1 MRLLVVGAG
10 STGGYFGGRLA
21 QAGRDVTFLV
31 RRARAD
37 QLNAKGLHIVS
48 PHGDVTLAPKVVTR
62 DAIGAPYDAI
72 LLTVKAYS
80 LDGALK
86 DIAPAVGPN
95 SMIVPMLNGMRHLES
110 IAAAF
115 GQDALAGGLCRIAAA
130 LDDQGGIVHLS
141 QFHDLV
147 YGEMNGVRSER
158 IERLDAV
165 MRNAGFDARLSS
177 AIEQEMWDKWM
188 FLATLAGVTCLMRG
202 SIGDIA
208 SAAGGRRVRRS
219 VFRRGCRGCGRT
231 RSRSQRGVSC
241 ANAGAFDGGRLD
253 AHVIHV
259 EGSQEGEPDR
269 GRPDY
274 WRSSGARQASSGSH
288 SVARGRLYQFGDL
301 PEPQAAKALIIHA
314 TCGRNSEPVGPLT

>member
-48 PHGDVTLAPKVVTR
+48 PHGDVTLAPKLVTA

-115 GQDALAGGLCRIAAA
+115 GRDALVGGLCRIAAA
-130 LDDQGGIVHLS
+130 LDDQGGVVHLS

-147 YGEMNGVRSER
+147 YGEMNGVRSAR
-158 IERLDAV
+158 IEQLDAV
-165 MRNAGFDARLSS
+165 MRNAGFDARLSP

-188 FLATLAGVTCLMRG
+188 MLATLAGVTCLMRG
-202 SIGDIA
+202 SIGDI
-208 SAAGGRRVRRS
+208 V
-219 VFRRGCRGCGRT
+219 
-231 RSRSQRGVSC
+231 
-241 ANAGAFDGGRLD
+241 
-253 AHVIHV
+253 V
-259 EGSQEGEPDR
+259 EGDSTRRENQ
-269 GRPDY
+269 
-274 WRSSGARQASSGSH
+274 SSTAAR
-288 SVARGRLYQFGDL
+288 
-301 PEPQAAKALIIHA
+301 
-314 TCGRNSEPVGPLT
+314 

>member
-1 MRLLVVGAG
+1 MRW
-10 STGGYFGGRLA
+10 
-21 QAGRDVTFLV
+21 
-31 RRARAD
+31 AR
-37 QLNAKGLHIVS
+37 HI
-48 PHGDVTLAPKVVTR
+48 
-62 DAIGAPYDAI
+62 DAI

-80 LDGALK
+80 LDAALK

-115 GQDALAGGLCRIAAA
+115 GQDALVGGLCRIAAA

-202 SIGDIA
+202 GIGDIA
-208 SAAGGRRVRRS
+208 SAAGGREFVDRFFDEVVAVAAAHGHAPS
-219 VFRRGCRGCGRT
+219 EAFLAQTQALLTADGST
-231 RSRSQRGVSC
+231 LTSSMSRDLKKESPIEADQIIG
-241 ANAGAFDGGRLD
+241 DLLT
-253 AHVIHV
+253 
-259 EGSQEGEPDR
+259 R
-269 GRPDY
+269 GR
-274 WRSSGARQASSGSH
+274 QAQVH
-288 SVARGRLYQFGDL
+288 TPLLAAAYTNLVIYQNL
-301 PEPQAAKALIIHA
+301 RAAKALIIHA
-314 TCGRNSEPVGPLT
+314 ACGRNSVPVGPLT

>member
-21 QAGRDVTFLV
+21 QAGRDVSFLV

-37 QLNAKGLHIVS
+37 QLKAKGLHIVS
-48 PHGDVTLAPKVVTR
+48 PHGDVTLAPNLVTA

-95 SMIVPMLNGMRHLES
+95 SMIMPMLNGMRHLES

-115 GQDALAGGLCRIAAA
+115 GPDALVGGLCSIAAT
-130 LDDQGGIVHLS
+130 LDNQGGIVHLS
-141 QFHDLV
+141 QLHDLV

-158 IERLDAV
+158 IEQLDAL

-177 AIEQEMWDKWM
+177 NIEKDMWDKWM
-188 FLATLAGVTCLMRG
+188 MLATLAGVTCLMRG
-202 SIGDIA
+202 SIGDIVGA
-208 SAAGGRRVRRS
+208 PGGREFVDRFFDEVVAVATAHGHAPS
-219 VFRRGCRGCGRT
+219 EAFLAQT
-231 RSRSQRGVSC
+231 R
-241 ANAGAFDGGRLD
+241 ALLTADGSPLTSSMYRDLKKESPIEADQIIGDLLT
-253 AHVIHV
+253 
-259 EGSQEGEPDR
+259 R
-269 GRPDY
+269 GRQAQVHTPLLAAAY
-274 WRSSGARQASSGSH
+274 TNLVIYQKHRQP
-288 SVARGRLYQFGDL
+288 R
-301 PEPQAAKALIIHA
+301 P
-314 TCGRNSEPVGPLT
+314 

>member
-37 QLNAKGLHIVS
+37 QLNAKGLRIVS
-48 PHGDVTLAPKVVTR
+48 PRGDVTLAPKLVTA
-62 DAIGAPYDAI
+62 DKIDAPYDAI

-80 LDGALK
+80 LHAALK

-115 GQDALAGGLCRIAAA
+115 GPDALVGGLCRIAAA

-158 IERLDAV
+158 IEQLDE
-165 MRNAGFDARLSS
+165 RNAGFDARLSS

-188 FLATLAGVTCLMRG
+188 FLATLAGVTCLMGG

-208 SAAGGRRVRRS
+208 SAAGGREFVDRFFDEVVAVAAAHGHAPS
-219 VFRRGCRGCGRT
+219 EAFLAQT
-231 RSRSQRGVSC
+231 RALLTADGSTLTSSMSRDLKKDSPIEADQIIG
-241 ANAGAFDGGRLD
+241 DLLT
-253 AHVIHV
+253 
-259 EGSQEGEPDR
+259 R
-269 GRPDY
+269 GRQAQVHTPLLAAAY
-274 WRSSGARQASSGSH
+274 TNLVIYQNLRQP
-288 SVARGRLYQFGDL
+288 R
-301 PEPQAAKALIIHA
+301 P
-314 TCGRNSEPVGPLT
+314 

>member
-31 RRARAD
+31 RRSRAD

-48 PHGDVTLAPKVVTR
+48 PHGDVTLEPKLVTA

-86 DIAPAVGPN
+86 DIAPAVGPDC
-95 SMIVPMLNGMRHLES
+95 MIVPMLNGMRHLES
-110 IAAAF
+110 IAAALRR
-115 GQDALAGGLCRIAAA
+115 DALVGGLCRIAAA
-130 LDDQGGIVHLS
+130 LDDQGDVVHLS

-158 IERLDAV
+158 IEQLDAV
-165 MRNAGFDARLSS
+165 MRNAGFDARLSP

-188 FLATLAGVTCLMRG
+188 MLASLAGVTCLMRG
-202 SIGDIA
+202 SIGDIVGA
-208 SAAGGRRVRRS
+208 PGGVEFVDRFFDEVVAIATAHGHAPS
-219 VFRRGCRGCGRT
+219 SLSDLRT
-231 RSRSQRGVSC
+231 
-241 ANAGAFDGGRLD
+241 
-253 AHVIHV
+253 
-259 EGSQEGEPDR
+259 
-269 GRPDY
+269 
-274 WRSSGARQASSGSH
+274 
-288 SVARGRLYQFGDL
+288 
-301 PEPQAAKALIIHA
+301 
-314 TCGRNSEPVGPLT
+314 

>member
-48 PHGDVTLAPKVVTR
+48 PHGDVTLAPKIVTA
-62 DAIGAPYDAI
+62 DAIDAPYDAI

-80 LDGALK
+80 LDAALK

-115 GQDALAGGLCRIAAA
+115 GRDALVGGLCRIAAS
-130 LDDQGGIVHLS
+130 LDDQGGIVHFS

-158 IERLDAV
+158 IEQLDAV
-165 MRNAGFDARLSS
+165 MRNAGFDARLSP

-208 SAAGGRRVRRS
+208 AAPGGREFVDRFFDEVVAVATAHGHAPS
-219 VFRRGCRGCGRT
+219 EAFLAQT
-231 RSRSQRGVSC
+231 R
-241 ANAGAFDGGRLD
+241 ALLTADGSTLTSSMARDLKK
-253 AHVIHV
+253 
-259 EGSQEGEPDR
+259 GSPIEADQIIGDLLTR
-269 GRPDY
+269 GRQARVHTPFLAAASTNLVIY
-274 WRSSGARQASSGSH
+274 QNLRQPRS
-288 SVARGRLYQFGDL
+288 
-301 PEPQAAKALIIHA
+301 
-314 TCGRNSEPVGPLT
+314 